1 MIRKSFIAASLLTLL
16 AAGAAEAAAAPETA
30 QRPAK
35 GQPAAGEAAFDWFE
49 YKGADPSDAA
59 FKPTPTQYAN
69 PILKGTYPDP
79 AVMRVGKDFYLVNS
93 TFAWF
98 PGLPIFHST
107 DLVHWN
113 QIGNAI
119 DRPGMLD
126 FKRQGLSSAVFAPT
140 LSHHD
145 GLFYILNTCVG
156 CGGNYL
162 ITAKDPKGPWSD
174 PTWLPAVQGIDPYL
188 FFDDDGTALIVFN
201 GPPPGPPEYDG
212 HRAIWAIGYDART
225 QKTVGEPKPLL
236 DKGVN
241 PAAKPIW
248 PEGPHILKKDGW
260 YYLVA
265 AEGGTAEGH
274 SQVVLRSRSAWGPY
288 VPYANNPILTQRN
301 LPKDRPLPITSAGHA
316 NLVDTPDGRWWATFL
331 AVRPYGDDLYNT
343 GRETFLLPVAWKDGW
358 PVILENGKTIPYV
371 HAKPDLPATTPT
383 PPPTTGAF
391 TVREAFDGKALP
403 LSWVTMRIPKQ
414 RWWRLDDG
422 KLILTARADT
432 IGGMAQPS
440 FWGRRQQHINASAST
455 LMRFRPTKAGDKAGM
470 VAVQNDDDF
479 FFLGLTRN
487 ANGQDRIVLERRA
500 GPKDPADG
508 VQVASAPVALK
519 AGAPVWLKITARG
532 GLYDFSYALA
542 PGQWKILKAGEDG
555 TILSTKKAGGFVGA
569 LLGVYAHGAEPG
581 AASSSI
587 AETH

>member
-1 MIRKSFIAASLLTLL
+1 MIRQSLVVLALL
-16 AAGAAEAAAAPETA
+16 AAGSAQARVPLETQ
-30 QRPAK
+30 QRLTDGRPT
-35 GQPAAGEAAFDWFE
+35 GPEAAFEWFD
-49 YKGADPSDAA
+49 YTGADPSDAA
-59 FKPTPTQYAN
+59 FKPTATQYAN

-79 AVMRVGKDFYLVNS
+79 AVMRVGKDFYFVSS

-98 PGLPIFHST
+98 PGLPVFHST

-126 FKRQGLSSAVFAPT
+126 FKRLGLSRAVFAPT

-145 GLFYILNTCVG
+145 GLFYILNTCVD
-156 CGGNYL
+156 CDGNFL
-162 ITAKDPKGPWSD
+162 LTAKDPKGPWSD
-174 PTWLPAVQGIDPYL
+174 PVWLPAVQGIDPYL
-188 FFDDDGTALIVFN
+188 FFDDDGDALIVFN
-201 GPPPGPPEYDG
+201 GEPPGKPEYSG
-212 HRAIWAIGYDART
+212 HRAIWAIGYDVKT
-225 QKTVGEPKPLL
+225 QKTVGEPKLLL

-274 SQVVLRSRSAWGPY
+274 SQVVLRSKSAWGPY
-288 VPYANNPILTQRN
+288 VPYAHNPILTQRG

-316 NLVDTPDGRWWATFL
+316 TLVDTPDGKWWATFL

-343 GRETFLLPVAWKDGW
+343 GRETFLLPVEWKDGW

-371 HAKPDLPATTPT
+371 HAKPALPATTPA
-383 PPPTTGAF
+383 PPPTAGAF
-391 TVREAFDGKALP
+391 KVRDEFNGKALP
-403 LSWVTMRIPKQ
+403 LNWVTMRIPQQ
-414 RWWRLDDG
+414 RWWRLESG
-422 KLILTARADT
+422 KLVLTARPET
-432 IGGMAQPS
+432 IGGMTQPS

-455 LMRFRPTKAGDKAGM
+455 LMRFEPTKTGDKAGM
-470 VAVQNDDDF
+470 VAVQNDDHF
-479 FFLGLTRN
+479 FFLGLTRDTD
-487 ANGQDRIVLERRA
+487 GQARIVLERRA
-500 GPKDPADG
+500 GHEDPAEG
-508 VQVASAPVALK
+508 VRVASAPVTLK

-532 GLYDFSYALA
+532 GVYDFSYALA
-542 PGQWKILKAGEDG
+542 PDRWTTLKAGEDG

-569 LLGVYAHGAEPG
+569 LLGVYAHDGQPQTGEG
-581 AASSSI
+581 R
-587 AETH
+587 